1 MLFKAVW
8 TNVVQP
14 VAAVDFTGRPKP
26 WEPRS
31 LGMRVDPVDKGNYW
45 YIRVRL
51 VIAAEWPAK
60 GVS

>member
-1 MLFKAVW
+1 MFKAVW
-8 TNVVQP
+8 TDVVHP

-45 YIRVRL
+45 YVSLRL
-51 VIAAEWPAK
+51 DLSLIHI
-60 GVS
+60 